1 MARTRLHRVDGVV
14 LRRFNY
20 AEADRIMVIYTR
32 ERGKV
37 RAIAKGLR
45 RPTSRLAGHLE
56 LFSRGEILLSQGR
69 ELDVVSQVQ
78 IIEPF
83 AGLRTDIERTAHA
96 FVIAELIDA
105 GTPDAHAQPDLYGTL
120 LASLSAIEEHPRPD
134 LAALQA
140 QIHLLARLGFRPELQ
155 RCLHCR
161 AELMPVQNFIYPAR
175 GGVMCP
181 DCASVQ
187 AGGRAMTVDTLKLLR
202 VLQRSGGPGSA
213 TLSVN
218 AALVQTASAE
228 LRMLTEHVLE
238 RSFRTPPFV
247 SRVRELP
254 SEAYVVPER
263 T

>member
-20 AEADRIMVIYTR
+20 AEADRILVIYTR

-56 LFSRGEILLSQGR
+56 LFSRGEIILAQGR

-83 AGLRTDIERTAHA
+83 AGLRTDIERTAQA

-105 GTPDAHAQPDLYGTL
+105 GTPEAHAQPDLYGTL
-120 LASLSAIEEHPRPD
+120 LDSLSAIEDHPRPD
-134 LAALQA
+134 IAALQA
-140 QIHLLARLGFRPELQ
+140 QIHVLARLGFRPELQ

-161 AELMPVQNFIYPAR
+161 QELQPVQNFIYPAR

-181 DCASVQ
+181 DCAGLQ
-187 AGGRAMTVDTLKLLR
+187 AGGRAMAVDTLKLLR
-202 VLQRSGGPGSA
+202 VLQRSPGLVSVS
-213 TLSVN
+213 LSVDS
-218 AALVQTASAE
+218 ALVQAATGE
-228 LRMLTEHVLE
+228 LSMLSEHLLE

-254 SEAYVVPER
+254 SEVYAP
-263 T
+263 

>member
-20 AEADRIMVIYTR
+20 AEADRILVIYTR

-56 LFSRGEILLSQGR
+56 LFSRGEIILAQGR

-78 IIEPF
+78 IIKPF
-83 AGLRTDIERTAHA
+83 AGLRTDIERTAQA

-120 LASLSAIEEHPRPD
+120 VDSLSAIEEHRRPD
-134 LAALQA
+134 IASLQA
-140 QIHLLARLGFRPELQ
+140 QIHVLARLGFRPELQ

-161 AELMPVQNFIYPAR
+161 HELQPVQNFIYPAR

-181 DCASVQ
+181 DCAGLQ
-187 AGGRAMTVDTLKLLR
+187 AGGRAMSVDTLKLLR
-202 VLQRSGGPGSA
+202 VLQRSSGPGSV
-213 TLSVN
+213 TLSVKT
-218 AALVQTASAE
+218 ALVQAATGE
-228 LRMLTEHVLE
+228 LRMLSEHLLE

-254 SEAYVVPER
+254 SEVYAP
-263 T
+263 